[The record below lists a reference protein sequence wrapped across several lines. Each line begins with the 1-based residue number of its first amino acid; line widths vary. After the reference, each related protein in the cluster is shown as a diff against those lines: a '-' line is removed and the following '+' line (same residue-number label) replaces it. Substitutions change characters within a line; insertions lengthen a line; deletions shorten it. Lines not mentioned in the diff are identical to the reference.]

1 MRHPGRKKRPA
12 AVVAA
17 APLGLERPLRIAV
30 LGAGGFVGSHLV
42 PRLAARPRTEI
53 VAVDR
58 DPEKLEGE
66 LPGVRRIEAD
76 IAAPGLLDELTR
88 RADVVVS
95 LTALC
100 NPALYNTRPLDV

>member
-30 LGAGGFVGSHLV
+30 LGAGGFVGSHIV
-42 PRLAARPRTEI
+42 PRLAARPQTEI
-53 VAVDR
+53 HAGDLNL
-58 DPEKLEGE
+58 EKLEDW

-76 IAAPGLLDELTR
+76 IAEPGLIDELTR
-88 RADVVVS
+88 KVDVVVS

-100 NPALYNTRPLDV
+100 NPALYNT